1 METINASQLLM
12 AEHDVI
18 KNAESLIN
26 RIKLLWEKDP
36 EKYKTIVLRLLY
48 FFKEYSD
55 KYHHYKEEQVLFP
68 EMINHPDFKLIEII
82 EELEDHHVMFREY
95 TQEITVLVQQNR
107 FDEAQKIL
115 EKYVDNLLDHIAIE
129 DDELFSMAE
138 HLFSPDDY
146 EKIYFRFKDID
157 AALGEA
163 KKLELEKTP
172 TELLGLLTEI

>member
-1 METINASQLLM
+1 MEIINASQLLM

-18 KNAESLIN
+18 KNVEIVII
-26 RIKLLWEKDP
+26 RIKSLWEKDP
-36 EKYKTIVLRLLY
+36 EKYKTILYQLIY

-82 EELEDHHVMFREY
+82 EELEDHHVMFREF
-95 TQEITVLVQQNR
+95 TREISVLAEQNK
-107 FDEAQKIL
+107 FKESQSIL

-129 DDELFSMAE
+129 DDELFNMAE
-138 HLFSPDDY
+138 NLFTAKEY

-157 AALGEA
+157 AELGEN
-163 KKLELEKTP
+163 KKNELEKTP
-172 TELLGLLTEI
+172 AQLHALLKEI